1 MNVQALSEL
10 TIRGSPATGAGSVQ
24 PTHSTERKPIDVAG
38 EAMRPSVE
46 NARQERQPNADEM
59 RQAMEAVNGFLRA
72 NDSHIQFALHEKMK
86 QLMVQVIDDRTQEVI
101 KTFPPKELLDLAAKI
116 RELVGALLDKKG

>member
-1 MNVQALSEL
+1 MNVQAITDL
-10 TIRGSPATGAGSVQ
+10 TIRGSPPSGTGTVQ
-24 PTHSTERKPIDVAG
+24 AAG
-38 EAMRPSVE
+38 EAARNALEIAREGVARAVE
-46 NARQERQPNADEM
+46 RGREERQPDAEQV
-59 RQAMEAVNGFLRA
+59 RQTVDALNGFLKA
-72 NDSHIQFALHEKMK
+72 NESHIQFALHEKMK

>member
-1 MNVQALSEL
+1 MNVQAVTDL
-10 TIRGSPATGAGSVQ
+10 TIRGSPPSGTGPVH
-24 PTHSTERKPIDVAG
+24 PTADTAPRTLEIAREGVARSG
-38 EAMRPSVE
+38 EQGRENRPPDPE
-46 NARQERQPNADEM
+46 EM
-59 RQAMEAVNGFLRA
+59 RQTVDALNGFLKA
-72 NDSHIQFALHEKMK
+72 NESHIQFALHEKMK